1 MIAELVMVLAGALGG
16 SLGFLLY
23 ARHRRRSLARDDASG
38 RPLVFS
44 GSVLGRTSYC
54 HPAGGMLRVDGTSL
68 TWMTGVGGL
77 SFPVPVERLDVR
89 GLTDVSRSESYAGGR
104 NVAVVCD
111 DAGTTVRI
119 VVLASDLP
127 YVARALPGLLPLL
140 ASGESAGART

>member
-1 MIAELVMVLAGALGG
+1 MIAEFVAILVVGPLVLALIE
-16 SLGFLLY
+16 
-23 ARHRRRSLARDDASG
+23 RHRRRRLARTDAAG

-44 GSVLGRTSYC
+44 GSVLGGTSYC

-68 TWMTGVGGL
+68 TWLTGVGGM
-77 SFPVPVERLDVR
+77 SFPVPVERLEVR
-89 GLTDVSRSESYAGGR
+89 GLTEVSRSESYAGGI

-111 DAGTTVRI
+111 DAGATVRI
-119 VVLASDLP
+119 VVLRSDLP